1 MSTELGSIEG
11 RHEVVVVDPWE
22 NERKRLSE
30 YRPSTLH
37 LVRFSGGPKGVMLS
51 LAVQQS
57 DGLWADVQLTTEQVK
72 ELVDTLRK

>member
-11 RHEVVVVDPWE
+11 RHEVVLDA
-22 NERKRLSE
+22 RKRLFE

-57 DGLWADVQLTTEQVK
+57 DGVWADVQLTKEQVK
-72 ELVDTLRK
+72 ELVDTLSKEML